1 MAVNE
6 QERGHRLIKNSL
18 LNILN
23 SLITLGVTSIT
34 SVVIARTLKPS
45 QYGIY
50 NLVLWCTGIFVWI
63 AGLGLIHVVTKYIA
77 EYRGRGQG
85 EVAGAIVSFVL
96 RIELVLTIVLTAVLL
111 FFKTEIAD
119 YFFSPQETFYFMLAF
134 IGILPGIISAI
145 FSSAIEG
152 IQKFEY
158 FTWFHVIV
166 GPLAFAAK
174 MATILMGYRIDGLL
188 CVSLFF
194 SFINVLFYYIILK
207 REKIALHLFGGPKL
221 SGEIKGK
228 IRRYNWTV
236 AGIMV
241 SSKIVWDKSE
251 NLFLGRF
258 CSAEQI
264 GYYNLGY
271 NVAQRFMSILPDTF
285 WKVLFPAMSGYFGS
299 GDQDKIKR
307 VFFLASRYL
316 AFISFPVGVA
326 GIVLAYPIIHYLY
339 GDAYAGAKYVFQ
351 IFFFSTMITSL
362 SKPGSAIL
370 YGTERQSFILKY
382 GLVLAVINLGLN
394 FLIIPSYGAMGA
406 AFCCAL
412 VTMAG
417 SIGGLIYTCRTV
429 RLTYP
434 FQSVFKII
442 FSSII
447 MGICMKMVISQKA
460 ALFGFIFSIPLGAII
475 YMVSATVLGSF
486 EEEDYIL
493 MNKVKSVLPLR
504 LQNVADSLIIFL
516 SSFKTR

>member
-1 MAVNE
+1 
-6 QERGHRLIKNSL
+6 
-18 LNILN
+18 
-23 SLITLGVTSIT
+23 
-34 SVVIARTLKPS
+34 
-45 QYGIY
+45 
-50 NLVLWCTGIFVWI
+50 
-63 AGLGLIHVVTKYIA
+63 
-77 EYRGRGQG
+77 
-85 EVAGAIVSFVL
+85 
-96 RIELVLTIVLTAVLL
+96 
-111 FFKTEIAD
+111 
-119 YFFSPQETFYFMLAF
+119 
-134 IGILPGIISAI
+134 
-145 FSSAIEG
+145 
-152 IQKFEY
+152 
-158 FTWFHVIV
+158 
-166 GPLAFAAK
+166 
-174 MATILMGYRIDGLL
+174 
-188 CVSLFF
+188 
-194 SFINVLFYYIILK
+194 
-207 REKIALHLFGGPKL
+207 
-221 SGEIKGK
+221 
-228 IRRYNWTV
+228 
-236 AGIMV
+236 
-241 SSKIVWDKSE
+241 
-251 NLFLGRF
+251 
-258 CSAEQI
+258 
-264 GYYNLGY
+264 
-271 NVAQRFMSILPDTF
+271 
-285 WKVLFPAMSGYFGS
+285 
-299 GDQDKIKR
+299 
-307 VFFLASRYL
+307 
-316 AFISFPVGVA
+316 
-326 GIVLAYPIIHYLY
+326 
-339 GDAYAGAKYVFQ
+339 
-351 IFFFSTMITSL
+351 MITSL